1 MNASKLLRHYQKK
14 VDELDDLIKKT
25 SKLITEARSENSSDL
40 DELSR
45 ERIINHIK
53 RQIYFQFTKD
63 LEDLI

>member
-25 SKLITEARSENSSDL
+25 SKLITEARSKNSSDL

>member
-45 ERIINHIK
+45 GRIINHIK